1 MSIFP
6 TSREGRWNLVVTT
19 LCAYII
25 GVPLVGIFSRLVA
38 AIAGWDQLGTAA
50 FSARSVLQRE
60 EAHRY
65 SVLGFGYVICL
76 VALFLFLPALTDKRA
91 RRAAL
96 AIWALGLVFLAIFIY
111 PMTQVA
117 KTR

>member
-1 MSIFP
+1 
-6 TSREGRWNLVVTT
+6 VTT

-25 GVPLVGIFSRLVA
+25 GVPLVGMLSRLVA
-38 AIAGWDQLGTAA
+38 AFAGWDNLGAA
-50 FSARSVLQRE
+50 AYGARTVLERE

-65 SVLGFGYVICL
+65 SVLGFAYVLCL
-76 VALFLFLPALTDKRA
+76 VALLLFLPALTDKRV

-96 AIWALGLVFLAIFIY
+96 VIWALGLVFLVVFIY